1 MKRLILAVMFLSGSV
16 GTMLYAQTPSMSSY
30 DFNLLPDGSMT
41 YGRITPYAGYL
52 MTFRKLPIMKW
63 IKDYPGCPD
72 LYVSMERE
80 QTVMGA
86 WNEMIH
92 FRDPLRNNQYINIR
106 VSGTYENPEVLGPD
120 AWRATGL
127 KQLLQVRSCVKDDAS
142 GAGFCMPELAAV
154 VPEAVYTDSAGNR
167 FTQPS
172 VLITLLVDAVS
183 KLKGQLE
190 TQETR
195 LQQLGNDTIT
205 TTDRQAVLSV
215 PLLASARS
223 RCKLCLETA
232 ADANRF
238 VLITD
243 MQGHILK
250 QLDGTNFVNGSY
262 TLEGGELQQ
271 GMYLCSLFEDG
282 QLIQTRRMILND

>member
-1 MKRLILAVMFLSGSV
+1 MKRVILAVMFILGSA
-16 GTMLYAQTPSMSSY
+16 GTALYAQTTSMSPY
-30 DFNLLPDGSMT
+30 DFNLLPDG
-41 YGRITPYAGYL
+41 RITHGYIAPYDDYL

-63 IKDYPGCPD
+63 VKNNPSCPD

-92 FRDPLRNNQYINIR
+92 FRDPLRNNQYIDVR
-106 VSGTYENPEVLGPD
+106 VSWTYENPEVLGPD

-127 KQLLQVRSCVKDDAS
+127 KQLLQVRSCVKADAT

-154 VPEAVYTDSAGNR
+154 VPEAIYTDSAGNR

-172 VLITLLVDAVS
+172 ALITLLVDAVS
-183 KLKGQLE
+183 KLNGQLE
-190 TQETR
+190 TQEDQ
-195 LQQLGNDTIT
+195 LQQLGDGAIT
-205 TTDRQAVLSV
+205 ATDRQAMLSV
-215 PLLASARS
+215 PRLASAKS

-232 ADANRF
+232 TDANRF

-243 MQGHILK
+243 MQGNILK
-250 QLDGTNFVNGSY
+250 QLDGKDFVNGSY
-262 TLEGGELQQ
+262 TLESGGLQQ

-282 QLIQTRRMILND
+282 QLVQTRRMILND